1 MRYKLIFTPSK
12 FFKLLS
18 ENTEKGKPIEQM
30 FKLKLKKLTY
40 ATCDENLTRKFVETV
55 YIRLLVEIFQIIHFL
70 FIF

>member
-30 FKLKLKKLTY
+30 FKLKLKKLMY